1 MKKVTKSL
9 GELIATF
16 RTGLEK
22 SAAEGGSMTPEEMEE
37 LQAAQAAQATPA
49 PEGAEPELDPA
60 AIPAGD
66 GDMGAADM
74 DPVAVAAPAVDSG
87 SAIDAAVQDVAAAAT
102 QSAEAV
108 AALKDIAKTASA
120 KGGEAIIK
128 SAEEFGRHFAK
139 AIVAEL
145 GSNGVE
151 DTTKEAS
158 EQLDECFNG
167 AYLSTMLKVAGE
179 LSYALT
185 LDKLAADVAAEP
197 EEETAPDASVKGKG
211 ENASLESVP
220 GYMENLKKSEGTDAS
235 LEEIPGSVDEL
246 KKLTK
251 NAYDLTME
259 KVAFGMI
266 RALNLSEEERRALID
281 HYGLPEDAELPIRN
295 AGRSAVGFIPGAAL
309 YEAGRASIA
318 RGNTGMGATAALGG
332 LGLAGYGSWKASD
345 KYSKGNAQRI
355 LATRKRGQAAE

>member
-1 MKKVTKSL
+1 MKKVANSL
-9 GELIATF
+9 SALLDTF
-16 RTGLEK
+16 RAGLEK
-22 SAAEGGSMTPEEMEE
+22 SAAEGGSMTPEELEE
-37 LQAAQAAQATPA
+37 IQAAQAAQASQATPA

-66 GDMGAADM
+66 GDMDTEDIDPAAA
-74 DPVAVAAPAVDSG
+74 AVAAPAVDSG

-108 AALKDIAKTASA
+108 TALKDIAKTASA

-197 EEETAPDASVKGKG
+197 EEETAPDDSVKGKG

-251 NAYDLTME
+251 NAYALALE
-259 KVAFGMI
+259 KVSAM
-266 RALNLSEEERRALID
+266 LSKS
-281 HYGLPEDAELPIRN
+281 AE
-295 AGRSAVGFIPGAAL
+295 
-309 YEAGRASIA
+309 
-318 RGNTGMGATAALGG
+318 
-332 LGLAGYGSWKASD
+332 
-345 KYSKGNAQRI
+345 
-355 LATRKRGQAAE
+355 